1 MNTGIPMLAPLQP
14 QFANRLAAFRQA
26 MQQAN
31 QQAALIFG
39 AENLRYLVNYAGEA
53 ACVVLT
59 QNSMALIT
67 DYRFEAQ
74 ARQECAQAQQ
84 GCRVICRDRDQQ
96 RLGEALALELAAQ
109 QATQLWYEAESISVQ
124 QWQQIQQDL
133 STVHCTA
140 CPPELSSL
148 RMVKDDWEVA
158 QIQQAAQIADEALA
172 QVLPLLQ
179 PGISEADFATELEYR
194 LKKLGAEALSF
205 ATIVGFGA
213 RSALPHALPTSQR
226 LQKGDLVLIDFGAVV
241 NGYRSDMTRSYVAG
255 KPDLLQLQLFQAVQQ
270 AQQAALKAVKAG
282 VSASALFAISDQ
294 VLQHSQ
300 FGRYAG
306 PGLGHGVGLQLHEQ
320 PFLSPGNQL
329 KLPVGAVVTIEPGVY
344 LPNYGGLRL
353 EDDVL
358 VTAHG
363 YVQLTKAPQQF
374 ALDC

>member
-1 MNTGIPMLAPLQP
+1 
-14 QFANRLAAFRQA
+14 
-26 MQQAN
+26 
-31 QQAALIFG
+31 
-39 AENLRYLVNYAGEA
+39 
-53 ACVVLT
+53 
-59 QNSMALIT
+59 
-67 DYRFEAQ
+67 
-74 ARQECAQAQQ
+74 
-84 GCRVICRDRDQQ
+84 
-96 RLGEALALELAAQ
+96 
-109 QATQLWYEAESISVQ
+109 
-124 QWQQIQQDL
+124 
-133 STVHCTA
+133 
-140 CPPELSSL
+140 L

-213 RSALPHALPTSQR
+213 RSALPHALPTTQR

-306 PGLGHGVGLQLHEQ
+306 PGLGHGVGLQLHEL